1 MAETT
6 RSKAKK
12 TAPAATGNTL
22 FGPGDFVTN
31 PLKPDWGPGRVVD
44 LKRDVVYVYFRDRP
58 GKEVIRMKQ
67 SGLRPGERDA
77 ELEGISGYVE
87 NASGGFAIEKKKK
100 AGAKLGAKPK
110 KGARPVIH
118 FEDIPD
124 VDDIQLPDDIE
135 MEGELDD
142 HDDERE

>member
-1 MAETT
+1 MAAAT
-6 RSKAKK
+6 KK
-12 TAPAATGNTL
+12 NAAPAAPLEG
-22 FGPGDFVTN
+22 FKPGDFVTN

-67 SGLRPGERDA
+67 SGLRPGERDP

-87 NASGGFAIEKKKK
+87 TASGGFTLEKKKK
-100 AGAKLGAKPK
+100 AGAKPGAKPK

-135 MEGELDD
+135 MEGELDE